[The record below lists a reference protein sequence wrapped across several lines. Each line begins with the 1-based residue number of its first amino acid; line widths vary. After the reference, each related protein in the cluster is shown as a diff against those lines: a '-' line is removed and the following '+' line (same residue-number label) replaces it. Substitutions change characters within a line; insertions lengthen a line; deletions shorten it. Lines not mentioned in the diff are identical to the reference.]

1 MELHQLRYFVAV
13 AQTGSFSRAAV
24 QCHVSQPSLS
34 QQIAK
39 LEKQL
44 NRKLFDR
51 LNRRVTLTD
60 AGRVLLNQAGTIL
73 SAVEDAEKR
82 LRDDGDFQDARLTV
96 GAIPTIAP
104 YLLPSTL
111 QQFSQ
116 SFPDVELM
124 VHEDVTAHLIAAL
137 VAGEVDVALMALPID
152 DERIEIETLFVEP
165 LWLALP
171 FGHALSERKRITAQH
186 LYNEKFIVLGD
197 MHCLGEQVLS
207 FCRTNN
213 CGPRIGCRSAQIAT
227 IEQLIIAGHGISLLP
242 EMALP
247 KSVLKSTPEQRKDSP
262 IYRELSEAPP
272 TRTIVAAWHRHR
284 YLSSAA
290 QRFVEQLREIQAT
303 KNQTAKDQIAK
314 NRLGSTPAKTKRG
327 AGK

>member
-13 AQTGSFSRAAV
+13 AQSGSFSRAAT

-44 NRKLFDR
+44 GRKLFDR

-82 LRDDGDFQDARLTV
+82 LRDDGDFQGARLTV

-104 YLLPSTL
+104 YLLPPAL
-111 QQFSQ
+111 QQFSHA
-116 SFPDVELM
+116 FPDVELL
-124 VHEDVTAHLIAAL
+124 VHEDVTDHLIAAL

-152 DERIEIETLFVEP
+152 DERVETETLFVEP

-171 FGHALSERKRITAQH
+171 FGHALSKRKRITSQH
-186 LYNEKFIVLGD
+186 LQDEKFIVLGD

-242 EMALP
+242 QMALP
-247 KSVLKSTPEQRKDSP
+247 KTRGGSTPDSNREAP
-262 IYRELSEAPP
+262 IYRELSETPP

-290 QRFVEQLREIQAT
+290 RRFVEQLRELKPAAKPKQLST
-303 KNQTAKDQIAK
+303 KQS
-314 NRLGSTPAKTKRG
+314 STK
-327 AGK
+327 

>member
-1 MELHQLRYFVAV
+1 MELHQLRYFVAI
-13 AQTGSFSRAAV
+13 AQTGSFSRAAE

-44 NRKLFDR
+44 GRKLFDR

-73 SAVEDAEKR
+73 SAVEDTEKR
-82 LRDDGDFQDARLTV
+82 LRDDGDFQDSRLTV

-104 YLLPSTL
+104 YLLPDEL

-116 SFPDVELM
+116 SFPNVELM

-137 VAGEVDVALMALPID
+137 VAGEVDVALMALPVD
-152 DERIEIETLFVEP
+152 DERVETEILFVES

-171 FGHALSERKRITAQH
+171 FGHALSERKRITSQH
-186 LYNEKFIVLGD
+186 LRDEKFIVLSD

-213 CGPRIGCRSAQIAT
+213 CGPRVRCRSAQIAT

-242 EMALP
+242 QMALP
-247 KSVLKSTPEQRKDSP
+247 QSSRRSTPEQRKNSP

-290 QRFVEQLREIQAT
+290 QRFVEQLRELKPA
-303 KNQTAKDQIAK
+303 AKPSQKKRAK
-314 NRLGSTPAKTKRG
+314 SAES
-327 AGK
+327 

>member
-13 AQTGSFSRAAV
+13 AQAGSFSRAAEA
-24 QCHVSQPSLS
+24 CHVSQPSLS

-44 NRKLFDR
+44 GRKLFDR

-60 AGRVLLNQAGTIL
+60 AGRVLLTQAGTIL
-73 SAVEDAEKR
+73 SAVEDTEKR
-82 LRDDGDFQDARLTV
+82 LRDTNDFQDARLTV

-104 YLLPSTL
+104 YLLPDAL
-111 QQFSQ
+111 QRFSRD
-116 SFPDVELM
+116 FPDVELM
-124 VHEDVTAHLIAAL
+124 LHEDVTTHLIALL
-137 VAGEVDVALMALPID
+137 VAGDVDVALMALPID
-152 DERIEIETLFVEP
+152 DERVETETLFVEP

-171 FGHALSERKRITAQH
+171 PGHALSTRKRITAHH
-186 LYNEKFIVLGD
+186 LRDEKFIVLGD

-207 FCRTNN
+207 FCRVNN
-213 CGPRIGCRSAQIAT
+213 CGPRVGCRSAQIAT
-227 IEQLIIAGHGISLLP
+227 IEQLIISGQGISLLP

-247 KSVLKSTPEQRKDSP
+247 KNRHWSTPAQDLDAP
-262 IYRELSEAPP
+262 IYRVLADAPP

-290 QRFVEQLREIQAT
+290 RRFVEQLREL
-303 KNQTAKDQIAK
+303 KPVGKMK
-314 NRLGSTPAKTKRG
+314 NRG
-327 AGK
+327 GK

>member
-13 AQTGSFSRAAV
+13 AQTESFSRAATL
-24 QCHVSQPSLS
+24 CHVSQPSLS
-34 QQIAK
+34 QQIGK

-44 NRKLFDR
+44 GRKLFDR
-51 LNRRVTLTD
+51 LSRRVALTD
-60 AGRVLLNQAGTIL
+60 AGRVLLNQAGMIL

-82 LRDDGDFQDARLTV
+82 LRDADDFQDSRLTV

-104 YLLPSTL
+104 YMLPTTL

-116 SFPDVELM
+116 SFPDVELT
-124 VHEDVTAHLIAAL
+124 VHEDVTTHLTSAL
-137 VAGEVDVALMALPID
+137 VAGEVDVALMALPLD
-152 DERIEIETLFVEP
+152 DERIETETLFSEP
-165 LWLALP
+165 LLLALP
-171 FGHALSERKRITAQH
+171 PGHALSRRKRITAEH
-186 LYNEKFIVLGD
+186 LNDERFIVLGD

-207 FCRTNN
+207 FCRVNS

-227 IEQLIIAGHGISLLP
+227 IEQLIVSGHGISLLP

-247 KSVLKSTPEQRKDSP
+247 KTQPESTKSAGAGAPV
-262 IYRELSEAPP
+262 YRELAESPP

-290 QRFVEQLREIQAT
+290 KRFVEQLRSFKSA
-303 KNQTAKDQIAK
+303 DQV
-314 NRLGSTPAKTKRG
+314 SYHG
-327 AGK
+327 AN

>member
-13 AQTGSFSRAAV
+13 AQTGSFSRAAM

-44 NRKLFDR
+44 GRKLFDR

-82 LRDDGDFQDARLTV
+82 LRDADDFQDSRLTV

-104 YLLPSTL
+104 YLLPTAL
-111 QQFSQ
+111 QLFSQ
-116 SFPDVELM
+116 SFPEVELI
-124 VHEDVTAHLIAAL
+124 VQEDVTAHLIAAL
-137 VAGEVDVALMALPID
+137 VAGEVDVALMAMPVD
-152 DERIEIETLFVEP
+152 DERVETETLFTEP

-171 FGHALSERKRITAQH
+171 FGHALEKRKRITAEH
-186 LYNEKFIVLGD
+186 LRDEKFIVLGE

-207 FCRTNN
+207 FCRVNN
-213 CGPRIGCRSAQIAT
+213 CGPRVGCRSAQIAT
-227 IEQLIIAGHGISLLP
+227 IEQLIISGHGISLLP

-247 KSVLKSTPEQRKDSP
+247 KTRPGSTPAEDESAP
-262 IYRELSEAPP
+262 IYRELSPVPP
-272 TRTIVAAWHRHR
+272 MRTIVAAWHKHR

-290 QRFVEQLREIQAT
+290 RRFVEQLRELKPEEKQNSRAQ
-303 KNQTAKDQIAK
+303 N
-314 NRLGSTPAKTKRG
+314 
-327 AGK
+327 